1 MQLNSEKMKYY
12 FLNAFPDVK
21 EVFSRNA
28 DANLFDFVDPEKM
41 VIVARRACLTYDV
54 LIQPDILQIFRLLE
68 PDCPLRPDTDLSR
81 KAAEDLALH
90 LKDEIRTRLPL
101 LKTAESGEHRSHVAG
116 IAARIYWG
124 TYRMLTEN
132 RKAGINPREPYY
144 IAVKKPIS

>member
-1 MQLNSEKMKYY
+1 MKTY

-28 DANLFDFVDPEKM
+28 EANLVDFVDPDKM
-41 VIVARRACLTYDV
+41 VIVARRAYLTYDV

-68 PDCPLRPDTDLSR
+68 PDCPLRPDTDLSQ
-81 KAAEDLALH
+81 KDAEELAVRLR
-90 LKDEIRTRLPL
+90 DEIRTRLPL
-101 LKTAESGEHRSHVAG
+101 LKSAETGEHRSRIAG

-132 RKAGINPREPYY
+132 RRAGINPWEPYY
-144 IAVKKPIS
+144 IAVRKPIA